1 VSFWISA
8 QDCRH
13 ASMWWNGQD
22 WGRVCGGKDASH
34 GSTSRY
40 AYPYRPQVAEQTCCT
55 LKLMRLGSLRAHFW
69 TARPTCAR
77 LWGLWGWG
85 SFSYARIWHGMQK
98 RVWQL
103 AKGASEQDS
112 RVQRGP
118 RGKRTMRETAGR
130 SVGSGLCTKIS
141 VEEFLICIEELK
153 VYCRVVH
160 NFSYF
165 LPIFSK

>member
-1 VSFWISA
+1 MSFWISA

-40 AYPYRPQVAEQTCCT
+40 AYPYRPQVAKQTCCT

-85 SFSYARIWHGMQK
+85 SFRYARLWRGMQK
-98 RVWQL
+98 KACGSSQKVRL
-103 AKGASEQDS
+103 S
-112 RVQRGP
+112 RTQGCREGRGGSAP
-118 RGKRTMRETAGR
+118 CEKLQAGR
-130 SVGSGLCTKIS
+130 WGLASAQKFS

-153 VYCRVVH
+153 VYFRVVH
-160 NFSYF
+160 RFPYF
-165 LPIFSK
+165 Q